1 MPLHP
6 GSSYLLRDAAGRVEL
21 VTVLS
26 GRRVEARSL
35 EQART
40 CGAATP
46 DNTFHQRFQQ
56 RNEIVVP
63 AGKGKTSFIDVRNI
77 AAVAALALTETGHA
91 NQAYDLT
98 GSEALDD
105 DEVAAILSQALGRPI
120 TYREP
125 SLFQFICNL
134 LTRLSLLW

>member
-1 MPLHP
+1 M
-6 GSSYLLRDAAGRVEL
+6 SSFLSLLGAEHNRVVPHYKIEQYLIHAGLADTFLR
-21 VTVLS
+21 
-26 GRRVEARSL
+26 ARFFMKNL
-35 EQART
+35 
-40 CGAATP
+40 
-46 DNTFHQRFQQ
+46 NTTHRAEIQQ